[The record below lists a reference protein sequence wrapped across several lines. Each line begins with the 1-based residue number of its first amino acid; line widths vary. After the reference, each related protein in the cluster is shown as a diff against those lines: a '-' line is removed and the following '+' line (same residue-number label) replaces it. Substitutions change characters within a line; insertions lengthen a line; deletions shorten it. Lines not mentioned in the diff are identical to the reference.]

1 MFTLQPQK
9 QPKCGQQ
16 LEVFAYTSATA
27 WLIELFLRVFCPKS
41 CVLTSSLDSKC
52 FCMMTSFKKNE
63 SCGYLKEMATHLLM
77 RRKVLQ
83 AFIYTFFESLEKST
97 FGYKLIHITTYERK
111 KSRKNVENMSSQLLC
126 IKLVFLMKNSY
137 FSSISHLVLT
147 HYYKM
152 TFFHE
157 KFKIEFLGQKWVK
170 FEKMNFWNK
179 M

>member
-1 MFTLQPQK
+1 
-9 QPKCGQQ
+9 
-16 LEVFAYTSATA
+16 
-27 WLIELFLRVFCPKS
+27 
-41 CVLTSSLDSKC
+41 
-52 FCMMTSFKKNE
+52 
-63 SCGYLKEMATHLLM
+63 MATHLLM

-83 AFIYTFFESLEKST
+83 AFIYTFESLEKST

-152 TFFHE
+152 TIFHK

-170 FEKMNFWNK
+170 FQKMNFWNK

>member
-1 MFTLQPQK
+1 M
-9 QPKCGQQ
+9 
-16 LEVFAYTSATA
+16 
-27 WLIELFLRVFCPKS
+27 
-41 CVLTSSLDSKC
+41 LTSSLDSKC

-83 AFIYTFFESLEKST
+83 AFIYSFESLEKST

-147 HYYKM
+147 HCYKM
-152 TFFHE
+152 TISPK
-157 KFKIEFLGQKWVK
+157 KFN
-170 FEKMNFWNK
+170 FEKNGLNFK
-179 M
+179 K

>member
-9 QPKCGQQ
+9 HPKCGQQ

-52 FCMMTSFKKNE
+52 FCMMTSFKKTP

-83 AFIYTFFESLEKST
+83 AFIYTFESLEKST

-111 KSRKNVENMSSQLLC
+111 KSRKNVENMSSQLLH
-126 IKLVFLMKNSY
+126 M
-137 FSSISHLVLT
+137 H
-147 HYYKM
+147 
-152 TFFHE
+152 
-157 KFKIEFLGQKWVK
+157 
-170 FEKMNFWNK
+170 
-179 M
+179 